1 MSEMKPVYT
10 ASSEPEA
17 EIIRNLLSGAGIES
31 QAITDDG
38 GGMIQSLTFAS
49 GITLVVAEA
58 SYADAMTVLEEYRN
72 GETAL
77 REDDDAV

>member
-1 MSEMKPVYT
+1 MSEMKSVYT

-31 QAITDDG
+31 QVVTDDG
-38 GGMIQSLTFAS
+38 GGMIQSLTFSS
-49 GITLVVAEA
+49 GITLLVDEA
-58 SYADAMTVLEEYRN
+58 SYADAMAVLDEYRK

-77 REDDDAV
+77 REDDDVA